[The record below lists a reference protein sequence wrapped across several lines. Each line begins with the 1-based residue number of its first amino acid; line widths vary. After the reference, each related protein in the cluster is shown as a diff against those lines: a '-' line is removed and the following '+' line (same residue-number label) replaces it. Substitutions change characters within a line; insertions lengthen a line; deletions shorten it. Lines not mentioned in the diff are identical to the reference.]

1 MITINGF
8 YSIQFTVKTVDNIYH
23 PFFFTLIINTKL
35 FTMSDKQSA
44 LDKISELREVLDE
57 AQSNIDEVQ
66 NSLQEFAEQV
76 MNEMDG
82 FVPVDEQLFID
93 ENDTDRNDLEAE
105 QAWTK
110 QYIEQTIKFLE
121 TELHFKVI
129 RKDDITVS
137 SDGNSV
143 NETATETK
151 AEDNVIEEK
160 KSEDT
165 SSFSSFSTCTLH
177 TLCGI
182 CRAEIDSTSMF
193 QCDRCKKQIHND
205 CYEDLVKAEIIPK
218 CPTCRHFLENPNST
232 SSSSSSSDSF
242 FDRRPVQPVQP
253 VQPVGLPLVHGISL
267 KGKRPI
273 VPIFR
278 NSDGNGYHYY
288 TPSGAKAQV
297 TARHLQTFQLFSS
310 NLPNLNW
317 DGTGNVNRTDAVCQE
332 AHNCTYPCCP
342 HYWRQL

>member
-1 MITINGF
+1 
-8 YSIQFTVKTVDNIYH
+8 
-23 PFFFTLIINTKL
+23 
-35 FTMSDKQSA
+35 MSDKQSA

-105 QAWTK
+105 QAWTQ

-137 SDGNSV
+137 SDGNSGNSWLV
-143 NETATETK
+143 NGVVFNEEGKFSLDSDVSVTANETK

-165 SSFSSFSTCTLH
+165 ISTLSTCTLH
-177 TLCGI
+177 TLCVI
-182 CRAEIDSTSMF
+182 CRTEIDSTSMF
-193 QCDRCKKQIHND
+193 QCDHCKKQIHNN
-205 CYEDLVKAEIIPK
+205 CYEDLVEAEIIPK
-218 CPTCRHFLENPNST
+218 CPSCRQFFENPNST
-232 SSSSSSSDSF
+232 SSSSSSSGSF
-242 FDRRPVQPVQP
+242 FDPRPVQPVQP

-317 DGTGNVNRTDAVCQE
+317 DGTGNVNRTDAVCQG

-342 HYWRQL
+342 HFWRQL

>member
-1 MITINGF
+1 
-8 YSIQFTVKTVDNIYH
+8 
-23 PFFFTLIINTKL
+23 
-35 FTMSDKQSA
+35 MSNKQSA

-57 AQSNIDEVQ
+57 AQSNIDGVQ
-66 NSLQEFAEQV
+66 NSLQEFVEEV
-76 MNEMDG
+76 MDEMDK
-82 FVPVDEQLFID
+82 FIPFDEQLFID
-93 ENDTDRNDLEAE
+93 ENDTDRNDPEAE

-110 QYIEQTIKFLE
+110 QYVDQTIKFLE

-165 SSFSSFSTCTLH
+165 FSTFSSFSTCTLH

-218 CPTCRHFLENPNST
+218 CPTCRHLLENP
-232 SSSSSSSDSF
+232 
-242 FDRRPVQPVQP
+242 
-253 VQPVGLPLVHGISL
+253 L
-267 KGKRPI
+267 
-273 VPIFR
+273 
-278 NSDGNGYHYY
+278 Y
-288 TPSGAKAQV
+288 
-297 TARHLQTFQLFSS
+297 
-310 NLPNLNW
+310 
-317 DGTGNVNRTDAVCQE
+317 
-332 AHNCTYPCCP
+332 
-342 HYWRQL
+342 

>member
-1 MITINGF
+1 
-8 YSIQFTVKTVDNIYH
+8 
-23 PFFFTLIINTKL
+23 
-35 FTMSDKQSA
+35 MSDKQSA

-57 AQSNIDEVQ
+57 AQSNIDGVQ
-66 NSLQEFAEQV
+66 NSLQEFVEEV
-76 MNEMDG
+76 MDEMDK
-82 FVPVDEQLFID
+82 FIPFDEQLFID
-93 ENDTDRNDLEAE
+93 ENDTDRNDPEAE

-110 QYIEQTIKFLE
+110 QYVDQTIKFLE

-165 SSFSSFSTCTLH
+165 FSTFSSFSTCTLH

-218 CPTCRHFLENPNST
+218 CPTCRHLLENPHPTQHFPQVMFFIKNV
-232 SSSSSSSDSF
+232 SF
-242 FDRRPVQPVQP
+242 YF
-253 VQPVGLPLVHGISL
+253 LT
-267 KGKRPI
+267 
-273 VPIFR
+273 FFF
-278 NSDGNGYHYY
+278 YY
-288 TPSGAKAQV
+288 RV
-297 TARHLQTFQLFSS
+297 LQL
-310 NLPNLNW
+310 L
-317 DGTGNVNRTDAVCQE
+317 
-332 AHNCTYPCCP
+332 
-342 HYWRQL
+342 